1 MRYSSCLH
9 GQDTPTCREDSV
21 HVLDELKEVEEDEQH
36 DRASNGEA
44 EGVVTGELM
53 NTCRVTQNMWQVLN
67 PLSHIIDQ
75 NYNVIYFGLTY
86 LRC

>member
-1 MRYSSCLH
+1 MLNYGMRYSTCLH

-21 HVLDELKEVEEDEQH
+21 HVLDELKEVEEDQQH

-53 NTCRVTQNMWQVLN
+53 NTCRVTKYVASTESSQPHN
-67 PLSHIIDQ
+67 
-75 NYNVIYFGLTY
+75 
-86 LRC
+86 